1 MNKFASQLNSKL
13 RRLKGCADVD
23 TRHKKFELNSFTS
36 MNSQSATDVPL
47 CWPFMLKDYFDCII
61 KQIN

>member
-36 MNSQSATDVPL
+36 MNS
-47 CWPFMLKDYFDCII
+47 
-61 KQIN
+61 

>member
-13 RRLKGCADVD
+13 RRLKGFADVD
-23 TRHKKFELNSFTS
+23 TRHKKFELNFFTS

-47 CWPFMLKDYFDCII
+47 SWPFKLKDYFE
-61 KQIN
+61 NTSS